1 MTCVEDNRIASFKLK
16 LVNRKFC
23 FSKKQNDWA
32 RTAINTFS
40 WMTTGNLRWLRL
52 LSQHMSVD

>member
-1 MTCVEDNRIASFKLK
+1 MTCVEDNRIASFKLN
-16 LVNRKFC
+16 LVKRKFC

-40 WMTTGNLRWLRL
+40 WMTTGNVK
-52 LSQHMSVD
+52 MVAPT